1 MNNFNHDIIL
11 NKAQYEQFLNTF
23 RLNIEYL
30 REFLVSKIHEANAQ
44 NELIFCIQ
52 NFDDKEQIFTKIAY
66 LKGSYV
72 YFEKFNL
79 LINDFECF
87 VFDMGGT
94 LLDSK
99 KMLQNENIKKV
110 NELARIGKKIVI
122 ATSGSY
128 FNFENY
134 FEKINFNMPLIC
146 ANGAMIYDNKTLK
159 LTSGLEMLKEEAN
172 EIMNKCNELGL
183 AYYIFHDSGMAGINV
198 ENSSAYKQNKEAT
211 GMKKE
216 SWVLNPESNFFDDK
230 KIYKVFVTFEREQ
243 IEKIKVLISFCKKFK
258 KLHTMQTHSNFLDI
272 GIACSKASALNNISN
287 EHKINLSK
295 TIVFGDSDNDL
306 PLFDIAKVSFT
317 HSSAR
322 LSVLKSAHYVSSKNN
337 NENWISW
344 LIDNLFV

>member
-1 MNNFNHDIIL
+1 MNNLSHDIVL
-11 NKAQYEQFLNTF
+11 NRAQYKQFLSTL
-23 RLNIEYL
+23 RLTIDDL
-30 REFLVSKIHEANAQ
+30 SEFLVYKINEAKAQ
-44 NELIFCIQ
+44 NDLIFCIK
-52 NFDDKEQIFTKIAY
+52 NYDDNEQIFTKIVY
-66 LKGSYV
+66 LSGSYV

-79 LINDFECF
+79 LLDDFEYF

-99 KMLQNENIKKV
+99 KMLQNENVKKL
-110 NELARIGKKIVI
+110 NELAKTGKKIII

-146 ANGAMIYDNKTLK
+146 ANGAMIYDNKSLK
-159 LTSGLEMLKEEAN
+159 LTTGLEISKEEAN
-172 EIMNKCNELGL
+172 EIMNKCNDLEL
-183 AYYIFHDSGMAGINV
+183 AYYVFHDFGMAGINV

-230 KIYKVFVTFEREQ
+230 KIYKVFVTFESYQ
-243 IEKIKVLISFCKKFK
+243 ADKIKALISFCKKFK

-287 EHKINLSK
+287 EHKINLTK
-295 TIVFGDSDNDL
+295 TAVFGDSDNDL
-306 PLFDIAKVSFT
+306 PLFDIAKVCFT

-322 LSVLKSAHYVSSKNN
+322 PKTLKSAHYVSSKNN
-337 NENWISW
+337 DENWISEI
-344 LIDNLFV
+344 IDNLFV